1 TPNGDNVLAT
11 VTVEDPEPEDT
22 VEPVISLN
30 GDNPM
35 ELEVGETYDEPGATA
50 EDDVDGD
57 VSDAIEVS
65 GDVDT
70 STVGKYEVVYTVSDA
85 AGNEATETRTVNVVE
100 ADGNGEGDEDTEAP
114 ILTLNGDNPME
125 LEVGSTYDEPGA
137 TAEDNVDGDVT
148 EDIEIT
154 GEVDTSITSEYETN
168 IVLSDAE
175 GNEEKAT
182 RVVNVKEAEGN
193 GKDDEEEDT
202 VAPVIS
208 LNGDNPMELEVG
220 STYDEPGATAE
231 DNVDGDVSDAI
242 EVSGDVDTSTV
253 GEYEV
258 VYTVSDEA
266 GNEATATRIVNIIE
280 APGQEPGD

>member
-1 TPNGDNVLAT
+1 
-11 VTVEDPEPEDT
+11 
-22 VEPVISLN
+22 
-30 GDNPM
+30 M

-154 GEVDTSITSEYETN
+154 GEVDTSTVGEYEVN
-168 IVLSDAE
+168 YIVSDTVRKEATAITAVKNKE
-175 GNEEKAT
+175 AAGNEATAT
-182 RVVNVKEAEGN
+182 RVVNVVEADGN
-193 GKDDEEEDT
+193 GEDPEPEDT

-253 GEYEV
+253 GEYE
-258 VYTVSDEA
+258 
-266 GNEATATRIVNIIE
+266 
-280 APGQEPGD
+280 